1 MTPAEPRVSAVVT
14 TYNYAR
20 FLPDALDSVLAQ
32 SHRNLEI
39 VVVDDG
45 STDDTAAVVAPLRR
59 SRRPLRTPPARA
71 VRARRAT
78 PAWR

>member
-1 MTPAEPRVSAVVT
+1 MNDRPDTPRVSAVVT

-32 SHRNLEI
+32 SYRNLEI

-45 STDDTAAVVAPLRR
+45 STDDTAGVAGRYAER
-59 SRRPLRTPPARA
+59 GVRYVRRPHLEH
-71 VRARRAT
+71 
-78 PAWR
+78 